1 MCSSLLAPSVDCQK
15 PLQSATMLHDVNSYR
30 GANETTRRYALHT
43 LPLQQNMEFLRHQTM
58 EILMYAN
65 HSLSPI
71 PKVMVTS
78 KLCKQYPILLV
89 CAYMLV
95 LQDEKPPMVFCGYM
109 IAISN

>member
-1 MCSSLLAPSVDCQK
+1 VDCQK

>member
-1 MCSSLLAPSVDCQK
+1 
-15 PLQSATMLHDVNSYR
+15 MLHDVNSYR

-43 LPLQQNMEFLRHQTM
+43 LPLQQNMEFVSHRTI

-71 PKVMVTS
+71 PVVMVIS
-78 KLCKQYPILLV
+78 KLYKQYPILLV

-95 LQDEKPPMVFCGYM
+95 PQDEKPPMLFCGYM

>member
-1 MCSSLLAPSVDCQK
+1 
-15 PLQSATMLHDVNSYR
+15 MLHDVNSYR

-43 LPLQQNMEFLRHQTM
+43 LPLQQNMEFLSHQTM

-95 LQDEKPPMVFCGYM
+95 PQDEKPPMVFCGYM